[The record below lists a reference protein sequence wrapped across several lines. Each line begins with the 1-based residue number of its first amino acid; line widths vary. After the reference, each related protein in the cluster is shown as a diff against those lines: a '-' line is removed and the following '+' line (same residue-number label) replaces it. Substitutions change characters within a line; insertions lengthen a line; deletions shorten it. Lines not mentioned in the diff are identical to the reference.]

1 MSYSMSE
8 KNGDKLGKSIAN
20 IHPELSTIYGKDVAY
35 LYATA
40 GTYSLIKNSDLYDL
54 ENWRISPQ
62 NNAKIQFD
70 SEENFAPESNSP
82 KYKKAIHFTVLQDI
96 QSEEVIPIIENIGEY
111 PKYNTWRLSD
121 WSIFPIIYN
130 PNSYTIPFRMEIA
143 PRKGYG
149 RLSSYD
155 SESSRGTFP
164 IFYNTRW
171 ANYVSSTVAPQMRL
185 SVRGPVSSGTKFDLL
200 GVYSLGYV
208 DFFPDITDIN
218 KIIKRWN

>member
-1 MSYSMSE
+1 MSYSMNE
-8 KNGDKLGKSIAN
+8 ENGNKLGKSIAN
-20 IHPELSTIYGKDVAY
+20 IHPELSSIYGKDVAD

-62 NNAKIQFD
+62 NSAKIQFD

-111 PKYNTWRLSD
+111 TISKTWNLYD

-143 PRKGYG
+143 LRKGYG
-149 RLSSYD
+149 SLKSYD
-155 SESSRGTFP
+155 SEASSGTFP
-164 IFYNTRW
+164 IIYNSRW
-171 ANYVSSTVAPQMRL
+171 ANYATVTMIPQMRL
-185 SVRGPVSSGTKFDLL
+185 SIKGPVSSGTKFDLL
-200 GVYSLGYV
+200 GIYSLGYA
-208 DFFPDITDIN
+208 DTFPDITDIN
-218 KIIKRWN
+218 KIIKGWN